1 MATIPV
7 RKFAISVDPEEVV
20 DFEEELSYFEE
31 VFSEIGFEQVG
42 TYKFRYADR
51 ECTITG
57 ELRSSR
63 DGYELWM
70 LVQAPDEHDGHQG
83 GGGLL
88 AGADPPAGRH
98 QRLPEEAQV
107 VGQTEDGGVTLP
119 QGLHPWLGGKTRINP
134 DGTLA

>member
-31 VFSEIGFEQVG
+31 TFRQLGFEQIG
-42 TYKFRYADR
+42 TYKFRFADR

-70 LVQAPDEHDGHQG
+70 LVQAPDAHEYRLSEVAEAFGGHV
-83 GGGLL
+83 
-88 AGADPPAGRH
+88 
-98 QRLPEEAQV
+98 V
-107 VGQTEDGGVTLP
+107 VGSGTKQFGTAAHSTGYRPGT
-119 QGLHPWLGGKTRINP
+119 GLY
-134 DGTLA
+134 